1 MISNKRGF
9 TLIEL
14 LVVIAIIGILAS
26 IVLVS
31 FPSANNKAKDAR
43 VLAAMNQIRDQAAAY
58 YTDNSTYAGFSCT
71 LAAIKPL
78 CDDIKAKAKSYPITP
93 DIIRVGTTNST
104 DVCAYAELN
113 AYGSTATWACFDG
126 TGLIG
131 KTTTAPSTAGNCTAT
146 TYVCAGAAGM

>member
-1 MISNKRGF
+1 MMLKRKTGF

-43 VLAAMNQIRDQAAAY
+43 VLAAMNQIRDQAAVY
-58 YTDNSTYAGFSCT
+58 YTDNSTYVGFSCT

-78 CDDIKAKAKSYPITP
+78 CDDIAAKSKGSVAVVLN
-93 DIIRVGTTNST
+93 VGTTNSA
-104 DVCAYAELN
+104 DICAYAPLN
-113 AYGSTATWACFDG
+113 AYTANTWACFDG

-131 KTTTAPSTAGNCTAT
+131 KTTTAPTTAGACVAAT
-146 TYVCAGAAGM
+146 TYVCTGAAGM